1 MSKVAAQPQS
11 ARKCGFANGAPGTG
25 IPSPCT
31 VSRTDALCLHK
42 GRTDALCK
50 QRPDTEKQYYDH
62 SEYNPV
68 ISENFKVMIPYVFH

>member
-25 IPSPCT
+25 IPSPRT
-31 VSRTDALCLHK
+31 VSRT
-42 GRTDALCK
+42 GALCK